1 MDNTAGHFL
10 YVIPTLY
17 AHVYIYLLISTARYI
32 MHPKNNLNYKQ
43 LKPAVQ
49 QIIYHIFIDEEYL
62 CDILQSHDLVFVHC
76 IN

>member
-10 YVIPTLY
+10 YVTPTLY

-32 MHPKNNLNYKQ
+32 LYPKNNLNYKQ

-49 QIIYHIFIDEEYL
+49 HWETSLFL
-62 CDILQSHDLVFVHC
+62 
-76 IN
+76 